1 VTFDK
6 YFCTVNALEAP
17 APEIGT
23 PGDNCRSSTDPELF
37 PTFTLSIDGYD
48 FTTAELLAGVQLAP
62 GDYDLYEGET
72 FVGTITVVDTDQ
84 TINVLNYLA
93 TTGAGV
99 IVNKW
104 FCEDI
109 DDVVGGIDMEAPGD
123 ECVPGTAD
131 FDILDSEGASVLGV
145 GDDVFAGVTLPAG
158 EYTLV
163 ELGTGFTLD
172 FSLGAER
179 GVPINVF
186 NPVEEE
192 EPWITVQKF
201 FCEGDNSE
209 GNVSNCNGRE
219 APDVDVTF
227 TVVGNG
233 VDDTIVVEEFNQGNG
248 SQGQASSDFDL
259 EAGETY
265 LVCEIEPDGWMG
277 VARALGANQTAG
289 ETPNCVYVT
298 LTPGN
303 NQVQF
308 NNFMRDVPVDETGTL
323 IVKKYFCTDEGITVP
338 VVGDDESDYDGCE
351 LATAEQLEGVNF
363 WVYPFGDAEAAIDI
377 DDSLLLSTGVVLP
390 VGTHT
395 LVEVFDG
402 VIHELA
408 DVTIEADETTTII
421 VFNPVEKEDENGKL
435 IVKKYFCKD
444 KDLKHPTVGTK
455 GDYDHCKPAK
465 PSSVEFYVL
474 AFGETK
480 VDLDESTLL
489 STGVTLP
496 VGTHELFEVFKGKAY
511 SLGEFEIK
519 AGETTTITVFNPA
532 KYDKPDHDKPG
543 TDKPGAD
550 KPGTSGGTT
559 ASSGGTTASTG
570 GTTAVTALPS
580 TGSGAEAGNDAIAS
594 LTLLAGAAALAGTG
608 MLLRKERPAA

>member
-1 VTFDK
+1 VPTVEVTFDK
-6 YFCTVNALEAP
+6 YVCTVNALEAP

-23 PGDNCRSSTDPELF
+23 PGDNCSLSTDPELF
-37 PTFTLSIDGYD
+37 PTFMLSIDGQA

-62 GDYDLYEGET
+62 GDYDLYEGTT
-72 FVGTITVVDTDQ
+72 FVGTITVVDADQ
-84 TINVLNYLA
+84 TINVLNYIA

-131 FDILDSEGASVLGV
+131 FDILDSEGASVLGA

-158 EYTLV
+158 EYTLA
-163 ELGTGFTLD
+163 ELGSGFTLD
-172 FSLGAER
+172 FSLGAEQ

-248 SQGQASSDFDL
+248 SQGQASSDFAL

-277 VARALGANQTAG
+277 VARALGASQTAG

-323 IVKKYFCTDEGITVP
+323 IVTKYFCTDEGITVP
-338 VVGDDESDYDGCE
+338 VVVGEGDYEGCE

-363 WVYPFGDAEAAIDI
+363 LVLPFKTEPLIDI
-377 DDSLLLSTGVVLP
+377 TESMLLSTGVVLP

-395 LVEVFDG
+395 LVEGFEG

-408 DVTIEADETTTII
+408 DVTIEADETKTII
-421 VFNPVEKEDENGKL
+421 VLNPIDVPEDEEITVNIWKAVCSEIDVDADDPCVSSDGLNGTE
-435 IVKKYFCKD
+435 IGFTVTY
-444 KDLKHPTVGTK
+444 TVGETDITVDTSLVVEGDK
-455 GDYDHCKPAK
+455 GSA
-465 PSSVEFYVL
+465 VL
-474 AFGETK
+474 
-480 VDLDESTLL
+480 
-489 STGVTLP
+489 TLP
-496 VGTHELFEVFKGKAY
+496 LAESYTVCEDVPDGVEEVTFGILGVDDAEATADGCITFSAEGLADGDVVGVMFWNDLEDEK
-511 SLGEFEIK
+511 S
-519 AGETTTITVFNPA
+519 
-532 KYDKPDHDKPG
+532 DKPVPPKKPVVI
-543 TDKPGAD
+543 K
-550 KPGTSGGTT
+550 
-559 ASSGGTTASTG
+559 
-570 GTTAVTALPS
+570 LPS
-580 TGSGAEAGNDAIAS
+580 TGSGSADTGANAPIMLIAAAAAA
-594 LTLLAGAAALAGTG
+594 AGAGAI
-608 MLLRKERPAA
+608 LRKERPAA